1 MRIWN
6 AQESQEGDPKCLLCH
21 VSGHVR
27 HNTPVVKWKVF
38 VANWGTS
45 RIGKMKS
52 EEIDT
57 KTLSDMPRGNSGAR
71 VMS

>member
-1 MRIWN
+1 MHRRARKGILS
-6 AQESQEGDPKCLLCH
+6 AYCAMSQAM
-21 VSGHVR
+21 SGT
-27 HNTPVVKWKVF
+27 TPVVKWKVF